1 MTTFFHDYDQIL
13 LDARAAVETA
23 NLGFA
28 KVMADANDRD
38 YVIQNMPLCDLR
50 VRRSTPDALGG
61 QNYYGDITIEAE
73 IATFDVTSL
82 RDAAKMRNDLAGKLQ
97 KFFQQNPH
105 FGAAMDTVIV
115 GNVEFATGEDAK
127 VGAFMA
133 SAVLEFHV
141 KLYSD
146 QG

>member
-23 NLGFA
+23 NMGFS

-50 VRRSTPDALGG
+50 IRRSTPDALGG
-61 QNYYGDITIEAE
+61 QNYYGDIVIEAE
-73 IATFDVTSL
+73 ITTFDVTSL

-97 KFFQQNPH
+97 KFFQANPH
-105 FGAAMDTVIV
+105 FSGSSDTVIV
-115 GNVEFATGEDAK
+115 GNAEFGTGEDPKA
-127 VGAFMA
+127 GAFMA
-133 SAVLEFHV
+133 AVVMEFHV

-146 QG
+146 V